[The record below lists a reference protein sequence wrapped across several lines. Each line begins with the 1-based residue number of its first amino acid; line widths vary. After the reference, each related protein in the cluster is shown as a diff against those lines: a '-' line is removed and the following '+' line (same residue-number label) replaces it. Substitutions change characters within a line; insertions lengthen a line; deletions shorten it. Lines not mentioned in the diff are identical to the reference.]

1 MEQRLLQKK
10 IRKNSHLRPCNNK
23 GSQIKINDGLQG
35 PLYCHEPPGAST
47 AILEPQAALSR
58 GHKILP
64 AIELAV
70 LSHTNHTNTL
80 GPLTAHEG
88 SRGISEEY
96 STTKEEDNH
105 MSHHRQT
112 GVSS

>member
-10 IRKNSHLRPCNNK
+10 NIRTSDHATTKEAKLKLTMVCKDLFIVMSPLGQALLSWSHKRRYQEGTRSFQP
-23 GSQIKINDGLQG
+23 S
-35 PLYCHEPPGAST
+35 SW
-47 AILEPQAALSR
+47 LSS
-58 GHKILP
+58 P
-64 AIELAV
+64 
-70 LSHTNHTNTL
+70 TNHTNTPK
-80 GPLTAHEG
+80 PLTAHEG